1 MHGSVTLDISGLG
14 IIMYSPVHT
23 AHIAQD
29 EDYFTANYWR
39 EPDVQRHI
47 QQGTI
52 VGFGT
57 GSPGRF
63 TLDFFEGYP
72 TEVRVEEAEFKYR
85 LGLVVTG
92 GKICIRDLY
101 DLMRWS
107 DACPEGQTLNLED
120 GIYHVTLCSDSP
132 TSGILGD
139 DQRIEVYL
147 QPLAEFPV
155 LATMGIPSLV

>member
-1 MHGSVTLDISGLG
+1 MYGSITLDISGLG
-14 IIMYSPVHT
+14 IIMYSPAHA

-39 EPDVQRHI
+39 ESDVQRHI
-47 QQGTI
+47 QKGTI

-57 GSPGRF
+57 GSSGRF
-63 TLDFFEGYP
+63 KLDFFEGYP
-72 TEVRVEEAEFKYR
+72 TDARIEEAEFKYR

-107 DACPEGQTLNLED
+107 VACPESQILTLKD

-132 TSGILGD
+132 ASGILGD
-139 DQRIEVYL
+139 DQRIEIYL
-147 QPLAEFPV
+147 QPMAEFPAI
-155 LATMGIPSLV
+155 ATTGIPSLV